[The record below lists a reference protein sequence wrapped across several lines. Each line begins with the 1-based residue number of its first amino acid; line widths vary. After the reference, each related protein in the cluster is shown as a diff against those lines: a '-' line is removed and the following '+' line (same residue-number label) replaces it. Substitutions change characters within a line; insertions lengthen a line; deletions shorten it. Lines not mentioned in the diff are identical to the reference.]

1 MTAVRSKRKPKQG
14 HLAESHKTTIP
25 ASAPEKGTL
34 VSFFHMELYGI
45 ELLQLVSFSITIKCD
60 RCKDTIDVSNIKDT
74 GKRDGTGTRSETCK
88 KCANSLGISNGL
100 RPVWV
105 IRC

>member
-1 MTAVRSKRKPKQG
+1 MTSVKSKRKPKQG
-14 HLAESHKTTIP
+14 HLTESHK
-25 ASAPEKGTL
+25 
-34 VSFFHMELYGI
+34 
-45 ELLQLVSFSITIKCD
+45 LLQLVSLSIIIKCD
-60 RCKDTIDVSNIKDT
+60 RCKDTIDVPNVKDT
-74 GKRDGTGTRSETCK
+74 RKRDGAGTRSETCK

>member
-1 MTAVRSKRKPKQG
+1 
-14 HLAESHKTTIP
+14 
-25 ASAPEKGTL
+25 
-34 VSFFHMELYGI
+34 MELYGI
-45 ELLQLVSFSITIKCD
+45 ELLQLVSLSITIKCD
-60 RCKDTIDVSNIKDT
+60 RRKNTIDVSNIKDT